1 MNDIRRTLLGILLV
15 GFAAIATTHAARQ
28 TAGTRE
34 TFTAL
39 AVNMG
44 NFGPATAG
52 TVDIV
57 ITRWSTEA
65 ERDTL
70 TAVLLDKGPSALLD
84 TLRDQRPVGYI
95 RTPNSIG
102 YDLRFAHQ
110 VPADEGGRRVIL
122 ATDRPIGFWEATQQ
136 PRSIDYPFTLIELR
150 LNRDGEG
157 EGKMSIAT
165 KITAN
170 KEFNLIELEDYGT
183 QPVRLMSVR
192 SVRSPTSSR

>member
-1 MNDIRRTLLGILLV
+1 MNDIRRTLVGILLV
-15 GFAAIATTHAARQ
+15 GLSGIATTHAARQ
-28 TAGTRE
+28 TAGTKE

-52 TVDIV
+52 TVEIV

-70 TAVLLDKGPSALLD
+70 TAVLLDKGPNALLD
-84 TLRDQRPVGYI
+84 KLQDARPVGYI

-102 YDLRFAHQ
+102 YDLRFARQ
-110 VPADEGGRRVIL
+110 VPGDEGGRRIIL
-122 ATDRPIGFWEATQQ
+122 ATDRPISFWEAAHQ

-165 KITAN
+165 RITVN
-170 KEFNLIELEDYGT
+170 KKLNLIELEDYGT

>member
-44 NFGPATAG
+44 NFDAATAG

-95 RTPNSIG
+95 RTPNSVG

-110 VPADEGGRRVIL
+110 IPADEGGRRIIL

-136 PRSIDYPFTLIELR
+136 PRSIDYPFTLVELR

-165 KITAN
+165 RITAN